1 MNTKAKLALSS
12 AAASSAMEGLPLD
25 QEHLQIAERILDGM
39 MTLEEYLQSLAK
51 AYQEK

>member
-1 MNTKAKLALSS
+1 MNAAAKLALSN

-25 QEHLQIAERILDGM
+25 AEHMQIAERILDGM
-39 MTLEEYLQSLAK
+39 MTLEEYLQSLVN